1 MIFREVPMQRA
12 LLGVDISAL
21 ILSFLY
27 LWGALGFPRGTMDQ
41 PGPGLYPLF
50 VGTLLVIASIG
61 SIITDL
67 VKPAQG
73 ELEIPKGKNLG
84 RLLVVAGAAAA
95 YVLLL
100 PYAGHLLAAIMLVFV
115 VLHTMGLTSWPMK
128 IGVTIAIA
136 LGSYYLFD
144 ILLMVPL
151 PRGIF
156 S

>member
-1 MIFREVPMQRA
+1 MQRV
-12 LLGVDISAL
+12 LLGVDIAAL
-21 ILSFLY
+21 LLSVLY
-27 LWGALGFPRGTMDQ
+27 LIGAIGYPRGTMDQ
-41 PGPGLYPLF
+41 PGPGIYTLF
-50 VGTLLVIASIG
+50 VGSLLVIASIG
-61 SIITDL
+61 SIVTDL
-67 VKPAQG
+67 LKPPRG
-73 ELEIPKGKNLG
+73 KLILPKGRELG
-84 RLLVVAGAAAA
+84 RVLIVTGASVA

-100 PYAGHLLAAIMLVFV
+100 PYAGHLLSAIMLVFF

-128 IGVTIAIA
+128 IGFTIAIA

>member
-1 MIFREVPMQRA
+1 MQRV
-12 LLGVDISAL
+12 LLGVDIAAL
-21 ILSFLY
+21 LLSVLY
-27 LWGALGFPRGTMDQ
+27 LIGAIGYPRGTMDQ
-41 PGPGLYPLF
+41 PGPGIYTLF
-50 VGTLLVIASIG
+50 VGSLLVIASIG
-61 SIITDL
+61 SIVTDL
-67 VKPAQG
+67 LKPPQG
-73 ELEIPKGKNLG
+73 KLILPKGRELG
-84 RLLVVAGAAAA
+84 RVLIVTGASVA

-100 PYAGHLLAAIMLVFV
+100 PYAGHLLSAIMLVFF

-128 IGVTIAIA
+128 IGFTIAIA

>member
-1 MIFREVPMQRA
+1 MIFREVPMRRA
-12 LLGVDISAL
+12 LLGVDSAAL
-21 ILSFLY
+21 ILSCLY
-27 LWGALGFPRGTMDQ
+27 LWGALGFPRGTMEQ

-50 VGTLLVIASIG
+50 VGALLVIASIG

-100 PYAGHLLAAIMLVFV
+100 PFAGHLLSSIMLVFV
-115 VLHTMGLTSWPMK
+115 VLQAMGLASWPMK

-136 LGSYYLFD
+136 LGS
-144 ILLMVPL
+144 
-151 PRGIF
+151 
-156 S
+156 

>member
-1 MIFREVPMQRA
+1 
-12 LLGVDISAL
+12 
-21 ILSFLY
+21 
-27 LWGALGFPRGTMDQ
+27 MDQ

-61 SIITDL
+61 SIVTDL

-73 ELEIPKGKNLG
+73 EMEIPKGKTLG
-84 RLLVVAGAAAA
+84 RGLMVLGGSAA

-100 PYAGHLLAAIMLVFV
+100 PYAGHLLSSIVLVFV

>member
-1 MIFREVPMQRA
+1 MQRT
-12 LLGVDISAL
+12 LLGVDSAAL
-21 ILSFLY
+21 ILSLLY
-27 LWGALGFPRGTMDQ
+27 LWGALGYPRGTMDQ

-61 SIITDL
+61 SILTDL
-67 VKPAQG
+67 LKPAQG
-73 ELEIPKGKNLG
+73 GLDMPTGKNLG
-84 RLLVVAGAAAA
+84 RVLIVAGAAAA

-100 PYAGHLLAAIMLVFV
+100 PYAGHLLSAIMLVFV
-115 VLHTMGLTSWPMK
+115 VLHAMGLTSWPMK

-144 ILLMVPL
+144 VLLMVPL

>member
-1 MIFREVPMQRA
+1 MFFREVPMQRA
-12 LLGVDISAL
+12 LLGVDIAAL
-21 ILSFLY
+21 VLSFLY

-50 VGTLLVIASIG
+50 VGTMLVIASIG
-61 SIITDL
+61 SIVTDL

-73 ELEIPKGKNLG
+73 ELEIPKGKALG
-84 RLLVVAGAAAA
+84 RVLIVAGAAAA

-100 PYAGHLLAAIMLVFV
+100 PYAGHLLSSIMLVFV
-115 VLHTMGLTSWPMK
+115 VLHAMGMTSWAMK

-151 PRGIF
+151 PRGILL
-156 S
+156 

>member
-1 MIFREVPMQRA
+1 MQRT
-12 LLGVDISAL
+12 LLGVDIAAL

-27 LWGALGFPRGTMDQ
+27 LWGALDFPRGTMDQ

-61 SIITDL
+61 SIVTDL

-73 ELEIPKGKNLG
+73 ELEIPKGKPLG
-84 RLLVVAGAAAA
+84 RGLMVLGASAA

-100 PYAGHLLAAIMLVFV
+100 PYAGHLLSSIVLVFV
-115 VLHTMGLTSWPMK
+115 VLQTMGLTSWPMK

>member
-1 MIFREVPMQRA
+1 MQRV
-12 LLGVDISAL
+12 LLVVDITAL
-21 ILSFLY
+21 ILSLLY
-27 LWGALGFPRGTMDQ
+27 LVGAFGYPRGTMDQ
-41 PGPGLYPLF
+41 PGPGLYPIF
-50 VGTLLVIASIG
+50 VGILLVIASIG
-61 SIITDL
+61 SIVTDL

-73 ELEIPKGKNLG
+73 ELEIPKGKDLG
-84 RLLVVAGAAAA
+84 RLLIVAGAAAA
-95 YVLLL
+95 YVFLL
-100 PYAGHLLAAIMLVFV
+100 PYAGHLLSAIMLVFI

-128 IGVTIAIA
+128 IGVTIVIA

>member
-1 MIFREVPMQRA
+1 MQRV
-12 LLGVDISAL
+12 LLGVDIAAL
-21 ILSFLY
+21 LLSVLY
-27 LWGALGFPRGTMDQ
+27 LIGAIGYPRGTMDQ
-41 PGPGLYPLF
+41 PGPGIYTLF
-50 VGTLLVIASIG
+50 VGSLLIIASIG
-61 SIITDL
+61 SIVTDL
-67 VKPAQG
+67 LKPAQDK
-73 ELEIPKGKNLG
+73 LVLPKGRGLG
-84 RLLVVAGAAAA
+84 RVLIVTGASVT

-100 PYAGHLLAAIMLVFV
+100 PYAGHLLSAIMLVFF

-128 IGVTIAIA
+128 IGFTIAIA

>member
-1 MIFREVPMQRA
+1 MQRVLLTVDIVA
-12 LLGVDISAL
+12 LL
-21 ILSFLY
+21 LSVLY
-27 LWGALGFPRGTMDQ
+27 LIGAIGYPRGTMDQ
-41 PGPGLYPLF
+41 PGPGFYPLL

-61 SIITDL
+61 SILTDL
-67 VKPAQG
+67 LKPARG

-84 RLLVVAGAAAA
+84 RLLIVAGAAAA

-100 PYAGHLLAAIMLVFV
+100 PYAGHLLSSILVVFI

-128 IGVTIAIA
+128 IGFTIAIA
-136 LGSYYLFD
+136 LGSYYLFQ

-151 PRGIF
+151 PMGIF